1 MTKGWTFQSLIDA
14 RMEVRAFCKQV
25 LDLVKVRD
33 RFGPQWNGTFWPSA
47 GFSDTGLS

>member
-33 RFGPQWNGTFWPSA
+33 RFGRNGMGHS
-47 GFSDTGLS
+47 GLLPVFRTRG